1 MASRGQS
8 LTLTYVAW
16 DTDANAGKTGDVAN
30 HTLRWIKDG
39 TSAAPDNSPAEV
51 DATNAPGVYK
61 VVLTGTE
68 CTANVGTL
76 CGKSSTADVSLMPI
90 TVTFEQ
96 LPTAAPDA
104 EGGVAIVGSKMDLL
118 DTILED
124 A

>member
-1 MASRGQS
+1 
-8 LTLTYVAW
+8 
-16 DTDANAGKTGDVAN
+16 
-30 HTLRWIKDG
+30 
-39 TSAAPDNSPAEV
+39 
-51 DATNAPGVYK
+51 
-61 VVLTGTE
+61 
-68 CTANVGTL
+68 VGTL